1 MCDCA
6 HMYCGVHVC
15 CVCVHVF
22 THLCMSACVCYV
34 CVSTY
39 MFVFLYACLSVAC
52 MRYLHTSYEP
62 RAPGPSVL
70 SVWV

>member
-6 HMYCGVHVC
+6 HMYCGVHV
-15 CVCVHVF
+15 F
-22 THLCMSACVCYV
+22 TRLCMSACVCYV